1 MEAVICQYKN
11 GKGRQEDK
19 DLSWIDVI
27 FTLYEI
33 FHINFVT
40 GSRSRLWTR
49 TSGTE
54 RTWTII
60 NHNTSRMAYGIAGA
74 CYVDMFYYW
83 EFISSIFCRTMCSSV
98 LYGDPGQKYAVVMIA
113 VLNCLADEGR
123 TAQDQSKAQFK
134 LLAVKEHMDP
144 YGPLRLSEYVQYNSS
159 RTHCSDNCFTGTQNC
174 SLLRYSA
181 IASRNMSWKVPDLI
195 SEGVSFITSLWF
207 TGIHFYFSCQG
218 NVRFFM
224 TSFKI
229 KDNCLQSIWLMWQ
242 MLNNFAPRTGNVY
255 PGALFLCITLQ
266 ITQIEKRDSAMLQSM
281 ILIPAF
287 K

>member
-19 DLSWIDVI
+19 DLGWIDVI

-74 CYVDMFYYW
+74 CNVDMFYYW

-98 LYGDPGQKYAVVMIA
+98 LYGDSGQKYAVVMIP

-144 YGPLRLSEYVQYNSS
+144 YGPLRLSEYVQYNIS
-159 RTHCSDNCFTGTQNC
+159 RTHCSDNCFTGMRNC
-174 SLLRYSA
+174 SLLRYSEF
-181 IASRNMSWKVPDLI
+181 ASRKMGWRVPDLI
-195 SEGVSFITSLWF
+195 GK
-207 TGIHFYFSCQG
+207 GINRVFYYQ
-218 NVRFFM
+218 FM
-224 TSFKI
+224 
-229 KDNCLQSIWLMWQ
+229 
-242 MLNNFAPRTGNVY
+242 VY
-255 PGALFLCITLQ
+255 RYTFL
-266 ITQIEKRDSAMLQSM
+266 
-281 ILIPAF
+281 
-287 K
+287 